1 MKKVLNTLLLI
12 LVFLPA
18 LAQEAGVR
26 KRASH
31 VDGATV
37 VCTNGNW
44 TAVTIGKHI
53 YGGKNLAPEVT
64 NRMFQHEYG
73 HYLQGLELG
82 HHYMMLIGI
91 PSLTSK
97 IFRRGN
103 HHFSITETDANRRAL
118 KYFSD
123 NYASELSEVGVWDY
137 ETNPL
142 PPEGTSVI
150 KVSPF
155 DRIIYEFS
163 PLIGTF
169 VGGIVH
175 SFQNK

>member
-1 MKKVLNTLLLI
+1 MKKLLYTLSLLLMLI
-12 LVFLPA
+12 PA
-18 LAQEAGVR
+18 SAQEA
-26 KRASH
+26 KRWSVSH

-37 VCTNGNW
+37 VCTGGNW

-53 YGGKNLAPEVT
+53 YGGRNLAPEVT

-97 IFRRGN
+97 IFRRGD
-103 HHFSITETDANRRAL
+103 HHFSITETDANRRAF

-123 NYASELSEVGVWDY
+123 NYADELSEIGVWDS

-142 PPEGTSVI
+142 PPEGAPVI
-150 KVSPF
+150 AVSPF
-155 DRIIYEFS
+155 DLIIYEFS

-169 VGGIVH
+169 LGGIVH

>member
-1 MKKVLNTLLLI
+1 MKKVLSALFLLLM
-12 LVFLPA
+12 LFPA
-18 LAQEAGVR
+18 SAQEAGRRR
-26 KRASH
+26 KVSH
-31 VDGATV
+31 IDGATV
-37 VCTNGNW
+37 VATGGNW

-97 IFRRGN
+97 IFRREN

-118 KYFSD
+118 KYFTD
-123 NYASELSEVGVWDY
+123 NYSHELAEIGVWDY
-137 ETNPL
+137 DTNPL
-142 PPEGTSVI
+142 PPPGTPGIRVA
-150 KVSPF
+150 PF

-163 PLIGTF
+163 PVIGTF

>member
-1 MKKVLNTLLLI
+1 MKKLIITLSLLLMLI
-12 LVFLPA
+12 PA
-18 LAQEAGVR
+18 SAQETR
-26 KRASH
+26 KKRTVSK

-53 YGGKNLAPEVT
+53 YGGRRLAPEVT

-97 IFRRGN
+97 IIRREN

-123 NYASELSEVGVWDY
+123 NYSDELSEIGVWDY

-142 PPEGTSVI
+142 PPEGTPVI
-150 KVSPF
+150 TVSPF